1 MRRHLS
7 YALLAIAVTGA
18 AVACDDDDEPT
29 GPQPELFR
37 ATMNGANERP
47 TPRTTTATGTADF
60 SLLNNVLSW
69 TVTLNNITNIS
80 GAHIHIG
87 GASESGGVLL
97 ALGTPGAGGT
107 LTNTVFTGSMSRSA
121 FPAPGSP
128 NELLTFDQLIA
139 RMRNGTAYVN
149 IHTNDGTAPADTG
162 QGDFPGGEIRGQVNP
177 R

>member
-7 YALLAIAVTGA
+7 YALLALAVTGA
-18 AVACDDDDEPT
+18 AVACDDDDPT

-47 TPRTTTATGTADF
+47 DPRTTTATGVADF
-60 SLLNNVLSW
+60 SYVNNVLSW

-87 GASESGGVLL
+87 GAAESGGVLL
-97 ALGTPGAGGT
+97 ALGTTGAGGT
-107 LTNTVFTGSMSRSA
+107 LTNSGFSGSVAKAA
-121 FPAPGSP
+121 FQAPAAP
-128 NELLTFDQLIA
+128 NAAVTFDDILA
-139 RMRNGTAYVN
+139 RMRNGTVYVN
-149 IHTNDGTAPADTG
+149 IHTNDPALATNNT
-162 QGDFPGGEIRGQVNP
+162 QGDFPGGEIRGQINP